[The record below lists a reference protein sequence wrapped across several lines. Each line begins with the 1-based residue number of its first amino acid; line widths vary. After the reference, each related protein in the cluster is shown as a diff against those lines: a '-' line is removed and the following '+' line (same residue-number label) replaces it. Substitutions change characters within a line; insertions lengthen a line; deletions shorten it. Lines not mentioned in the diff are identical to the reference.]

1 MQDFTL
7 VIPTYNRPK
16 LLEALLTYLSAQP
29 QRCHVLVLDSSQ
41 PQPRA
46 ANRKIVEL
54 AELKLDYA
62 EFPSEMHPFDKFR
75 EGVHKVATEFCALC
89 ADDDLVLLDGVQRCL
104 EALRSNPLASV
115 AQGYSFS
122 FLCRQDGDME
132 LGDVLYF
139 TSTIDDATP
148 LARLAKLFARYQA
161 ATYGNYR
168 TPVLQRIFDTLKPMR
183 SILARELL
191 GTALAAI
198 EGQMLRVACFSHGR
212 SMDTSETYEH
222 WHPLEWFAKD
232 SQGLFSEYHSY
243 RELMAEA
250 VLFG

>member
-89 ADDDLVLLDGVQRCL
+89 ADERRPVKAAKACSNSPENPIVGKQTLHSHDGIDRIWKMLEDVIEDDGIERAIATQVLRETPGSTAKPLLRATAPSGPGSLPCTIIPRRC
-104 EALRSNPLASV
+104 AASRNHPFPHPGSSRR
-115 AQGYSFS
+115 AS
-122 FLCRQDGDME
+122 
-132 LGDVLYF
+132 
-139 TSTIDDATP
+139 
-148 LARLAKLFARYQA
+148 
-161 ATYGNYR
+161 
-168 TPVLQRIFDTLKPMR
+168 
-183 SILARELL
+183 
-191 GTALAAI
+191 
-198 EGQMLRVACFSHGR
+198 LRV
-212 SMDTSETYEH
+212 
-222 WHPLEWFAKD
+222 L
-232 SQGLFSEYHSY
+232 
-243 RELMAEA
+243 
-250 VLFG
+250 

>member
-75 EGVHKVATEFCALC
+75 EGVHKVTTEFCALC
-89 ADDDLVLLDGVQRCL
+89 ADERRPVKAAKACSNSPENPIVGKQTLDSHDGIDRIWKMLEDIIKDDGIERAIAKQVLAGRLQDQERSRCCAPQHRRGQARCPARSSRDARRFEKPPFFAPGLKQAPILKGLVTTETIEQRF
-104 EALRSNPLASV
+104 EIP
-115 AQGYSFS
+115 
-122 FLCRQDGDME
+122 
-132 LGDVLYF
+132 
-139 TSTIDDATP
+139 
-148 LARLAKLFARYQA
+148 A
-161 ATYGNYR
+161 A
-168 TPVLQRIFDTLKPMR
+168 
-183 SILARELL
+183 
-191 GTALAAI
+191 
-198 EGQMLRVACFSHGR
+198 
-212 SMDTSETYEH
+212 
-222 WHPLEWFAKD
+222 
-232 SQGLFSEYHSY
+232 
-243 RELMAEA
+243 
-250 VLFG
+250 